1 MQTADLATIA
11 LRQIYR
17 NKRRYKSVL
26 IGIALGIAG
35 IIVIL
40 TMGGAVEAD
49 LGNNLELLGS
59 ATIVKA
65 YFDYSKSPRKHGG
78 QFFEKDIA
86 DLEKLPG
93 VRHVSPAVF
102 GFYQATYNLKKMT
115 VHLMGVDEKFFDT
128 IHIPMAEGRR
138 ITDDDVAWKSNICV
152 VGSTVVKMLM
162 GEGVDPLQ
170 KQVLIGGHYFRIVG
184 IIGGVED
191 PTFMESIMIPISV
204 ARSRFPGMYEIK
216 DIYIRAMN
224 WDVIDMLQHGVHE
237 ILVKNQ
243 PGYSD
248 AMEIRV
254 FSERIRTIK
263 NAVLIVKLFL
273 YAALTVIV
281 ILGGL
286 GITNV
291 MLAAVR
297 ERTKEI
303 GLRKAVG
310 ATEELIMNQ
319 FLVEAVTLSVVG
331 ALIGILVGSISVQI
345 LQFLLNTSPSYM
357 MFIISVAGG
366 VVFGFILGISSGYM
380 PARKASRLDA
390 ADAMRFE

>member
-35 IIVIL
+35 IIIIL
-40 TMGGAVEAD
+40 TMGGAVESD

-78 QFFEKDIA
+78 QFFERDIN
-86 DLEKLPG
+86 DLLKIPG

-102 GFYQATYNLKKMT
+102 THQPVIFNLKKMSFNI
-115 VHLMGVDEKFFDT
+115 MGVDEKFFDT
-128 IHIPMAEGRR
+128 IHIPTAEGRR
-138 ITDDDVAWKSNICV
+138 ITEDDVAWKSNVCV
-152 VGSTVVKMLM
+152 VGSNVVKMLM
-162 GEGVDPLQ
+162 GEKAEPIN
-170 KQVLIGGHYFRIVG
+170 KQLLIGGHYFRIIGV
-184 IIGGVED
+184 IGGVED
-191 PTFMESIMIPISV
+191 PTFMESVLIPISV

-216 DIYIRAMN
+216 DIYIRAIN
-224 WDVIDMLQHGVHE
+224 WDVVDDLGRKAHE
-237 ILVKNQ
+237 VLVSNQ
-243 PGYSD
+243 PGYSE

-254 FSERIRTIK
+254 FSERIKTIK

-273 YAALTVIV
+273 YAALFVIV

-310 ATEELIMNQ
+310 ATEEMIMNQ
-319 FLVEAVTLSVVG
+319 FLVEAVTLSLVG
-331 ALIGILVGSISVQI
+331 AFTGILVGSISVQA
-345 LQFLLNTSPSYM
+345 LQFMLKTSPSYTL
-357 MFIISVAGG
+357 FVISIVGG
-366 VVFGFILGISSGYM
+366 VIFGFILGISSGYM

-390 ADAMRFE
+390 AEAMRFE

>member
-26 IGIALGIAG
+26 IGISLGIAG
-35 IIVIL
+35 IIIIL
-40 TMGGAVEAD
+40 TMGGAVESD

-78 QFFEKDIA
+78 QYFIKDIE

-102 GFYQATYNLKKMT
+102 SSLQASYNLKKMS
-115 VHLMGVDEKFFDT
+115 VRLLGVDEKFFDT

-138 ITDDDVAWKSNICV
+138 ITDDDVAWKNNVCV
-152 VGSTVVKMLM
+152 VGVTVVKLLM
-162 GEGVDPLQ
+162 GDEAEPLN
-170 KQVLIGGHYFRIVG
+170 KQLFIGGHYFRIVG

-191 PTFMESIMIPISV
+191 ASFMESILIPLSV

-216 DIYIRAMN
+216 DIYVRAMN
-224 WDVIDMLQHGVHE
+224 WDVIDDLQHRVHE
-237 ILVKNQ
+237 VLVRNQ

-263 NAVLIVKLFL
+263 HAVLIVKLFL
-273 YAALTVIV
+273 YAALLVIV

-310 ATEELIMNQ
+310 ATEDMIMNQ
-319 FLVEAVTLSVVG
+319 FLVEAVTLSLVG
-331 ALIGILVGSISVQI
+331 AMLGIMVGSVSVQI
-345 LQFLLNTSPSYM
+345 LKVVLNTSPSYA
-357 MFIISVAGG
+357 MFVISIAGG
-366 VVFGFILGISSGYM
+366 VVFGFILGISSGYL

-390 ADAMRFE
+390 AEAMRFE

>member
-35 IIVIL
+35 IIIIL

-78 QFFEKDIA
+78 QFFDKDIN
-86 DLEKLPG
+86 DLQKIPG

-102 GFYQATYNLKKMT
+102 NHQPVTFNLKKMSFN
-115 VHLMGVDEKFFDT
+115 LMGVDEKFFDT
-128 IHIPMAEGRR
+128 IHIPTAEGRR
-138 ITDDDVAWKSNICV
+138 ITEDDVAWKSNVCV
-152 VGSTVVKMLM
+152 VGSNVVKMLM
-162 GEGVDPLQ
+162 GEKAEPIN
-170 KQVLIGGHYFRIVG
+170 KQLLIGGHYFRIIGV
-184 IIGGVED
+184 IGGVED
-191 PTFMESIMIPISV
+191 PTFMESVLIPISV

-216 DIYIRAMN
+216 DIYIRAVN
-224 WDVIDMLQHGVHE
+224 WDVIDELGRKAHE
-237 ILVKNQ
+237 VLVSNQ
-243 PGYSD
+243 PGYSE

-254 FSERIRTIK
+254 FSERIKTIK

-273 YAALTVIV
+273 YAALFVIV

-310 ATEELIMNQ
+310 ATEEMIMNQ
-319 FLVEAVTLSVVG
+319 FLVEAVTLSLVG
-331 ALIGILVGSISVQI
+331 ALIGILVGSISVQV
-345 LQFLLNTSPSYM
+345 LQFLLKTSPSYTL
-357 MFIISVAGG
+357 FLISIVGG
-366 VVFGFILGISSGYM
+366 VIFGFILGISSGYM

-390 ADAMRFE
+390 AEAMRFE

>member
-26 IGIALGIAG
+26 IGISLGIAG
-35 IIVIL
+35 IIIIL
-40 TMGGAVEAD
+40 TMGGAVESD

-59 ATIVKA
+59 ATIIKA
-65 YFDYSKSPRKHGG
+65 YFDYSKSPKKHGG
-78 QFFEKDIA
+78 QYFHKDIE
-86 DLEKLPG
+86 DLQKLPG

-102 GFYQATYNLKKMT
+102 SGYEVSYNLKKMPAR
-115 VHLMGVDEKFFDT
+115 LLGVDEKFFDT
-128 IHIPMAEGRR
+128 IHIPVAEGRR
-138 ITDDDVAWKSNICV
+138 ITDDDVAWKNNVCV
-152 VGSTVVKMLM
+152 VGSTVIRLLM
-162 GEGVDPLQ
+162 GDDPDPLN
-170 KQVLIGGHYFRIVG
+170 KQIFIGGHYFRIVG

-191 PTFMESIMIPISV
+191 ASFMESILIPLSV

-216 DIYIRAMN
+216 DIYVRAIN
-224 WDVIDMLQHGVHE
+224 WDVIDDLQHKVHE
-237 ILVKNQ
+237 ILVRNQ
-243 PGYSD
+243 PGYSE

-263 NAVLIVKLFL
+263 HAVLIVKLFL
-273 YAALTVIV
+273 YAALIVIV

-310 ATEELIMNQ
+310 ATEDMIMNQ
-319 FLVEAVTLSVVG
+319 FLVEAVTLSLVG
-331 ALIGILVGSISVQI
+331 ALLGIIVGTVSVQI
-345 LQFLLNTSPSYM
+345 LKIVLATTPSYL
-357 MFIISVAGG
+357 MFMISVVGG
-366 VVFGFILGISSGYM
+366 VIFGFILGISSGYL

-390 ADAMRFE
+390 AEAMRFE

>member
-26 IGIALGIAG
+26 IGISLGIAG
-35 IIVIL
+35 IIIIL
-40 TMGGAVEAD
+40 TMGGAVESD

-59 ATIVKA
+59 ATIIKA
-65 YFDYSKSPRKHGG
+65 YFDYSKSPKKHGG
-78 QFFEKDIA
+78 QYFHKDIE
-86 DLEKLPG
+86 DLQKLPG

-102 GFYQATYNLKKMT
+102 SGYEVSYNLKKMPAR
-115 VHLMGVDEKFFDT
+115 LLGVDEKFFDT
-128 IHIPMAEGRR
+128 IHIPVAEGRR
-138 ITDDDVAWKSNICV
+138 ITDDDVAWKNNVCV
-152 VGSTVVKMLM
+152 VGSTVIRLLM
-162 GEGVDPLQ
+162 GDDPDPLN
-170 KQVLIGGHYFRIVG
+170 KQIFIGGHYFRIVG

-191 PTFMESIMIPISV
+191 ASFMESILIPLSV

-216 DIYIRAMN
+216 DIYVRAIN
-224 WDVIDMLQHGVHE
+224 WDVIDDLQHKVHE
-237 ILVKNQ
+237 ILVRNQ
-243 PGYSD
+243 PGYSE

-263 NAVLIVKLFL
+263 HAVLIVKLFL
-273 YAALTVIV
+273 YAALIVIV

-310 ATEELIMNQ
+310 ATEDMIMNQ
-319 FLVEAVTLSVVG
+319 FLVEAVTLSLVG
-331 ALIGILVGSISVQI
+331 ALLGIIVGTVSVQI
-345 LQFLLNTSPSYM
+345 LKIVLATTPSYL
-357 MFIISVAGG
+357 MFIISVVGG
-366 VVFGFILGISSGYM
+366 VIFGFILGISSGYL

-390 ADAMRFE
+390 AEAMRFE

>member
-17 NKRRYKSVL
+17 NKRRYKGVL
-26 IGIALGIAG
+26 IGISLGIAG
-35 IIVIL
+35 IIIIL
-40 TMGGAVEAD
+40 TMGGAVESD

-65 YFDYSKSPRKHGG
+65 YFDYSKSSRKHGG
-78 QFFEKDIA
+78 QYFLKDVE

-102 GFYQATYNLKKMT
+102 SSYEVSYNMKKMPGR
-115 VHLMGVDEKFFDT
+115 LLGVDEKFFDT

-138 ITDDDVAWKSNICV
+138 ITNDDVAWKNNVCV
-152 VGSTVVKMLM
+152 VGSTVIRLLM
-162 GEGVDPLQ
+162 GDDPEPLN
-170 KQVLIGGHYFRIVG
+170 KQIFIGGHYFRIVG

-191 PTFMESIMIPISV
+191 PSYMESVLIPLSV

-216 DIYIRAMN
+216 DIYVRAIN
-224 WDVIDMLQHGVHE
+224 WDVIEELQHRVHE
-237 ILVKNQ
+237 VLVKNQ
-243 PGYSD
+243 PGYSE

-254 FSERIRTIK
+254 FTERIRTIK
-263 NAVLIVKLFL
+263 HAALIVKLFL
-273 YAALTVIV
+273 YSALFVIV

-310 ATEELIMNQ
+310 ATEDMIMNQ
-319 FLVEAVTLSVVG
+319 FLVEAVTLSLIGALLGIVVG
-331 ALIGILVGSISVQI
+331 TAAVQI
-345 LQFLLNTSPSYM
+345 LKIALNTSPSYA
-357 MFIISVAGG
+357 MFVISVVGG
-366 VVFGFILGISSGYM
+366 VIFGFVLGISSGYL

-390 ADAMRFE
+390 AEAMRFE

>member
-1 MQTADLATIA
+1 MQTVDLASIA

-78 QFFEKDIA
+78 QFFDKDVA
-86 DLEKLPG
+86 DIHKLPG

-102 GFYQATYNLKKMT
+102 GAYEASYNLRKMG
-115 VHLMGVDEKFFDT
+115 VRLVGVDEKFFDT

-138 ITDDDVAWKSNICV
+138 ITDDDVAWKSNVCV
-152 VGSTVVKMLM
+152 VGSTVVKMLI
-162 GEGVDPLQ
+162 GDNTTPLH

-184 IIGGVED
+184 VIGGVED
-191 PTFMESIMIPISV
+191 QSFMESILIPISV
-204 ARSRFPGMYEIK
+204 ARSRFPGLYEIK
-216 DIYIRAMN
+216 DIYVRAVN
-224 WDVIDMLQHGVHE
+224 WDAIDELQHRVHE

-254 FSERIRTIK
+254 FSERIKTIK

-273 YAALTVIV
+273 YAALSVVV

-319 FLVEAVTLSVVG
+319 FLVESVTLSLIG
-331 ALIGILVGSISVQI
+331 ALIGVLVGSISVQI
-345 LQFLLNTSPSYM
+345 LQFLLNTSGSYL
-357 MFIISVAGG
+357 MFMISVVGG
-366 VVFGFILGISSGYM
+366 VIFGFILGISSGYM

-390 ADAMRFE
+390 AEAMRFE

>member
-26 IGIALGIAG
+26 IGISLGIAG
-35 IIVIL
+35 IIIIL
-40 TMGGAVEAD
+40 TMGGAVESD

-59 ATIVKA
+59 ATIIKA
-65 YFDYSKSPRKHGG
+65 YFDYSKSPKKHGG
-78 QFFEKDIA
+78 QYFHKDIE
-86 DLEKLPG
+86 DLQKLPG

-102 GFYQATYNLKKMT
+102 SGYDVSYNLKKMPAR
-115 VHLMGVDEKFFDT
+115 LLGVDEKFFDT
-128 IHIPMAEGRR
+128 IHIPVAEGRR
-138 ITDDDVAWKSNICV
+138 ITDDDVAWKNNVCV
-152 VGSTVVKMLM
+152 VGSTVIRLLM
-162 GEGVDPLQ
+162 GDDPDPLN
-170 KQVLIGGHYFRIVG
+170 KQIFIGGHYFRIVG

-191 PTFMESIMIPISV
+191 ASFMESILIPLSV

-216 DIYIRAMN
+216 DIYVRAVN
-224 WDVIDMLQHGVHE
+224 WDVIDDLQHKVHE
-237 ILVKNQ
+237 ILVRNQ
-243 PGYSD
+243 PGYSE

-263 NAVLIVKLFL
+263 HAVLIVKLFL
-273 YAALTVIV
+273 YAALIVIV

-310 ATEELIMNQ
+310 ATEDMIMNQ
-319 FLVEAVTLSVVG
+319 FLVEAVTLSLVG
-331 ALIGILVGSISVQI
+331 ALLGIIVGTVSVQI
-345 LQFLLNTSPSYM
+345 LKIVLATTPSYL
-357 MFIISVAGG
+357 MFMISVVGG
-366 VVFGFILGISSGYM
+366 VIFGFILGISSGYL

-390 ADAMRFE
+390 AEAMRFE